1 MDTVIRNGDVVT
13 TAGISRADVA
23 IADGKIAAIGAS
35 LEAGGGRVLDAS
47 GCYVIP
53 GGVDV
58 HTHLDT
64 PAFNSTTADDFE
76 SGTRAAACGGT
87 TSIVDFC
94 QQPHGASLAEALR
107 IWHEKAAGKAS
118 IDYGFHIIVSDMTDS
133 VAEELGRLPDQGI
146 TSFKL
151 FMAYRGMLYVDDLVL
166 VRALDQAR
174 QSGALVMVHAEN
186 GDAAY
191 FLQRKYVAA
200 GRTAPKYHA
209 ETRPPR
215 VEAEATAR
223 AIALAEIVGAPLYI
237 VHLTCRESLE
247 EVVRGRLRGVDVRA
261 ETCTH
266 YLYTTKEDL
275 DRDGF
280 EGAKYVFTPPA
291 RSREDQE
298 ALWHALS
305 HRTLELV
312 SSDHSSWNFK
322 GSKDLGRHDF
332 TKIPNGAPGIEERMM
347 MVYQGVNQGRI
358 SLERFVDLTATR
370 PAQLFGLFPRK
381 GTISVGSDA
390 DVVLWDPEKQL
401 TIRQAGLHHAVDYTL
416 FEGHQ
421 VRGAPR
427 TVMLRGQLLVEDGN
441 YVGKPGMGQ
450 FLRRQKYPTRPGGV
464 VGPEPVAGKI
474 AEMADS
480 M

>member
-1 MDTVIRNGDVVT
+1 MDTLIRNGTVVT
-13 TAGISRADVA
+13 ASGVAKADVA
-23 IADGKIAAIGAS
+23 LAAGKIAAIAPGLDGSGA
-35 LEAGGGRVLDAS
+35 RIIDAS
-47 GCYVIP
+47 NCYVMP

-76 SGTRAAACGGT
+76 TGTRAAACGGT

-107 IWHEKAAGKAS
+107 LWHAKADGKAA
-118 IDYGFHIIVSDMTDS
+118 IDYGFHIIVSDMTES
-133 VAEELGRLPDQGI
+133 VLAELGSLPDEGI

-151 FMAYRGMLYVDDLVL
+151 FMAYRGMLYVDDLAI
-166 VRALDQAR
+166 VRALDTAR

-186 GDAAY
+186 GDAAW
-191 FLQRKYVAA
+191 FLQRKYVAE
-200 GRTAPKYHA
+200 GKTAPKYHA

-223 AIALAEIVGAPLYI
+223 AIALAEILGSSVYI

-247 EVVRGRLRGVDVRA
+247 EVVRGRLRGVDVLA
-261 ETCTH
+261 ETCTQ

-280 EGAKYVFTPPA
+280 EGAKFVFTPPA
-291 RSREDQE
+291 RSRADQE

-322 GSKDLGRHDF
+322 GSKDLGLNDF
-332 TKIPNGAPGIEERMM
+332 SKIPNGAPGIEERMM
-347 MVYQGVNQGRI
+347 MVYQGVNAGRI
-358 SLERFVDLTATR
+358 SLTRFVDLTATR
-370 PAQLFGLFPRK
+370 PAQIFGLFPRK
-381 GTISVGSDA
+381 GTIAIGSDA
-390 DVVLWDPEKQL
+390 DIVIWDPEKRR
-401 TIRQAGLHHAVDYTL
+401 TIRQSNLHHAVDYTL
-416 FEGHQ
+416 FEGTEI
-421 VRGAPR
+421 RGAPR
-427 TVMLRGQLLVEDGN
+427 TVLLRGELLLDDET
-441 YVGKPGMGQ
+441 YVGTPGMGQ
-450 FLRRQKYPTRPGGV
+450 FLKRQKYRPNL
-464 VGPEPVAGKI
+464 PA
-474 AEMADS
+474 A
-480 M
+480 